1 MPLPIPSPAPPP
13 PISALPTETVECTLS
28 KNDRPINVWQG
39 SPRPIQFTKS
49 SQILGKGEVL
59 TDVTTS
65 PKSAKPVNSSLKC
78 HWNSNPLTLSQ
89 EPKPE
94 FSAHSV
100 GASFNKIKPSKV
112 SIKPVSSF
120 SSNTPS
126 SSVLLPG
133 QFTISSNSEP
143 IAVNGSNPPSHFIN
157 PKEGFVPPSH
167 LVNTPLSPTL
177 HYSVN
182 PAEPSGSPTIPT
194 QPPVQSNPDV
204 DVSPSSPSNTITPT
218 PQRVIEL
225 IADRQDYDA
234 ERQVVT
240 AAGAVTMKF
249 GDSVLVS
256 DYLQI
261 NLNEQLAVATG
272 KVTLT
277 RQEQILQ
284 GKRLEYNYL
293 QDRGRVLNG
302 RGSINLQT
310 ANSDFSSNQPRDTQT
325 GVIPDLALSSRLTRN
340 QPFAGSSSLV
350 VDSSSKPGTTT
361 TPTNQAST
369 RPQAITSSGDLSFT
383 AGLGSNYA
391 DTSGDGGGINRLRYE
406 AEQVDFNAD
415 SWDAINVRVTNDPF
429 SPPEFELRSDRA
441 KLVRFSRTQ
450 DELTA
455 FAPKIVF
462 DQNQVI
468 PLPRA
473 RLLLDRERRN
483 PIPLGIGID
492 ERDRGGLYV
501 EWALDPF
508 RVGENGRFSL
518 TPQFFIQRAIA
529 ERNFDIA
536 DPSVYGVVSRF
547 NYSFNPQLSID
558 SNFSLSS
565 LNLDDFENQFRAN
578 IQARQLVGN
587 HLVALDY
594 SYRDRLYNGSLGFQD
609 VQSSLGLI
617 VTSPTFTVGVN
628 LPIYKIH
635 HSLSIHFPQQW
646 NADRLRPMENL
657 LGLGSRHRT
666 VLFPYQ
672 HNFSANAGANLWK
685 MDVFRYTPIFNP
697 SSTVNNDGFNVSYQI
712 GAQLIEADTDRPEL
726 LSTGRINNRIEL
738 TRYQGSS
745 TISRS
750 YILWQG
756 SALPPTPEEGLRFSP
771 RPVVPYVQ
779 LFGSVTGTGSIYSQ
793 GDHQFTL
800 RGTVGLQGQFGHFS
814 RSAFDFTGF
823 NVSLSRS
830 IQTGQ
835 SPFLFDRAVDPYVL
849 SAGIIQQVFGPIRI
863 GFQTSINLENMQEI
877 SPDYI
882 LEYQRRSYSIN
893 IRYNPVQQIGAL
905 TFRVSDFNWFGNSEL
920 FEGSGVKLVDD
931 GLRR

>member
-1 MPLPIPSPAPPP
+1 
-13 PISALPTETVECTLS
+13 
-28 KNDRPINVWQG
+28 
-39 SPRPIQFTKS
+39 
-49 SQILGKGEVL
+49 
-59 TDVTTS
+59 
-65 PKSAKPVNSSLKC
+65 
-78 HWNSNPLTLSQ
+78 
-89 EPKPE
+89 
-94 FSAHSV
+94 
-100 GASFNKIKPSKV
+100 
-112 SIKPVSSF
+112 
-120 SSNTPS
+120 
-126 SSVLLPG
+126 VLLPG

-182 PAEPSGSPTIPT
+182 PAGPSGSPTIPT

-234 ERQVVT
+234 DRQVVT
-240 AAGAVTMKF
+240 AAGSVTMKF

-302 RGSINLQT
+302 RGFINLQT
-310 ANSDFSSNQPRDTQT
+310 ANSDFSSNQPRDIQT
-325 GVIPDLALSSRLTRN
+325 SIFPDLALSSRLNRN

-350 VDSSSKPGTTT
+350 ADPSSKPGTSKT
-361 TPTNQAST
+361 ST
-369 RPQAITSSGDLSFT
+369 SQTFTGPQNITSSGELSVNT
-383 AGLGSNYA
+383 GLGNNYA

-415 SWDAINVRVTNDPF
+415 GWDGINVRVTNDPF

-441 KLVRFSRTQ
+441 RLVRFNRTK

-455 FAPKIVF
+455 FAPRFVF
-462 DQNQVI
+462 DQNQVL
-468 PLPRA
+468 PLPRT

-483 PIPLGIGID
+483 PIPIGIGID
-492 ERDRGGLYV
+492 ERDRGGFYV
-501 EWALDPF
+501 EWTVDPF
-508 RVGENGRFSL
+508 RIGENGRFSV
-518 TPQFFIQRAIA
+518 TPQFLIQRAIA
-529 ERNFDIA
+529 ERNFNVT

-547 NYSFNPQLSID
+547 NYSFNPRLSLD

-565 LNLDDFENQFRAN
+565 LDLNDFQNQFRASV
-578 IQARQLVGN
+578 QARQLIGT
-587 HLVALDY
+587 HSLALDY
-594 SYRDRLYNGSLGFQD
+594 SYRDRLFNGSLGFQD
-609 VQSSLGLI
+609 VQSSFGI
-617 VTSPTFTVGVN
+617 IISSPIFTIGVN

-635 HSLSIHFPQQW
+635 HSPSMNFPQLW
-646 NADRLRPMENL
+646 DAERFRPMENL
-657 LGLGSRHRT
+657 MGLGSRHRI

-672 HNFSANAGANLWK
+672 HNFSAIAGANLWK
-685 MDVFRYTPIFNP
+685 TDVFPHTPIFNP

-750 YILWQG
+750 FILWQG
-756 SALPPTPEEGLRFSP
+756 SSLDPTPDKGLRFSP
-771 RPVVPYVQ
+771 RLVIPYVQ
-779 LFGSVTGTGSIYSQ
+779 LFGSVTGVGSFYSS
-793 GDHQFTL
+793 GDNQLNL
-800 RGTVGLQGQFGHFS
+800 RGTIGLQGQLGNFS
-814 RSAFDFTGF
+814 GSIFDFTGF
-823 NVSLSRS
+823 NLTLSS
-830 IQTGQ
+830 NIQSGQ
-835 SPFLFDRAVDPYVL
+835 SPFLFDRTVDPLVL
-849 SAGIIQQVFGPIRI
+849 SGGIVQQIYGPIRV
-863 GFQTSINLENMQEI
+863 GFQTSINLESLQQI
-877 SPDYI
+877 STDYI
-882 LEYQRRSYSIN
+882 LEYQRRTYSIV
-893 IRYNPVQQIGAL
+893 IRYNPILQIGSL
-905 TFRVSDFNWFGNSEL
+905 SLRVNDFNWVGNPGLFG
-920 FEGSGVKLVDD
+920 GSGVKFVDD
-931 GLRR
+931 GINRLNN